1 MLTDQAERAVLGDVG
16 GPPVADVVD
25 ELIEIVGGE
34 PKLVAIVDL
43 QARGLGARCDALDVF
58 DREHAVGSGAAGLDP
73 QRLLGMGE
81 EFLAAEQLAGEV
93 GAHIDH
99 VLADRM
105 ELEHLVERACPFHLG
120 WGGVGEFGNVTH
132 CIVGDPPVLLL
143 REVQQRNQRRLLH
156 RVPGDDFFCDGEV
169 LAGEVGL
176 GHQRSTSPMI
186 GSTLEMIATASAIS
200 AFCIMWGIVWRLMNE
215 GPRTCIR

>member
-1 MLTDQAERAVLGDVG
+1 MLGDVG

-34 PKLVAIVDL
+34 PQLVAIVDL

-99 VLADRM
+99 VRAHRV
-105 ELEHLVERACPFHLG
+105 EFEHLVERARALHLG
-120 WGGVGEFGNVTH
+120 RRGVGELGDLTH
-132 CIVGDPPVLLL
+132 GVVGDPALLLL
-143 REVQQRNQRRLLH
+143 REMQQRDER
-156 RVPGDDFFCDGEV
+156 
-169 LAGEVGL
+169 
-176 GHQRSTSPMI
+176 
-186 GSTLEMIATASAIS
+186 
-200 AFCIMWGIVWRLMNE
+200 
-215 GPRTCIR
+215 